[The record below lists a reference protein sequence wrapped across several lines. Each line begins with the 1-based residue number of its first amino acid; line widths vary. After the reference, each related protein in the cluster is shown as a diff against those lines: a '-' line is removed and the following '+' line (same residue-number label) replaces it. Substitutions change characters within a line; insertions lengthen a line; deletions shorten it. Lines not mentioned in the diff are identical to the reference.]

1 MTEALFPDVV
11 PNMIGGTFAP
21 AAIDDRI
28 EVINPHDG
36 SVIARIPNS
45 SAKVVNEAVEAAR
58 RAQPGWAATPGVQ
71 RGDVLHRIANA
82 MEERKEELARI
93 VALEAG
99 KRMPDA
105 LGEAGA
111 AIQCAR
117 FFAGEGQR
125 LFGRTTTSG
134 LAGRWAMTVRQPC
147 GVAGLIIAA
156 NTPAPNFAWKV
167 FPALICGNGVVLKS
181 AEDTPISSWFLGRLA
196 EAAGLPKGLLNVV
209 HGAGE
214 VTGSALVEHPGVD
227 VLSFTGST
235 RVGRV
240 IAESAGRQLKK
251 LSLEL
256 GGKNP
261 LVVCEDAD
269 LDNAARWAG
278 LAAFSNAGQRCAAGS
293 RIIIVNGVFDAFV
306 EKFVATA
313 RALKLG
319 IADDC
324 DLGPVINARQLAAML
339 DALKRA
345 VANGARVLC
354 GGTRANDASLAKG
367 FYMQPTILADLDPD
381 AELSTVEL
389 FGPIVNV
396 YRAADFDDAL
406 ALANRSPYGLTAS
419 IHTRDVDR
427 ALVFAERVQSGVAV
441 VNGGTHGS
449 EAHMP
454 FGGIKASGNGSREP
468 GTEALDVYSQLKDV
482 YVNTR
487 PPH

>member
-1 MTEALFPDVV
+1 MTSALFPDVV

-21 AAIDDRI
+21 AAADDRI

-58 RAQPGWAATPGVQ
+58 HAQRGWAATPGVQ

-82 MEERKEELARI
+82 MEERREELARI

-196 EAAGLPKGLLNVV
+196 EDAGLPAGVLNVV
-209 HGAGE
+209 HGAGS

-235 RVGRV
+235 RVGRI

-269 LDNAARWAG
+269 LDNAVRWTC

-293 RIIIVNGVFDAFV
+293 RIIVVDGVFDAFV
-306 EKFVATA
+306 EKFVAAT

-319 IADDC
+319 VADDC

-339 DALKRA
+339 SAVERA

-354 GGTRANDASLAKG
+354 GGGRAHAAGLGNG
-367 FYMQPTILADLDPD
+367 FYMQPTLIAGLDPD
-381 AELSTVEL
+381 AEASTVEL

-396 YRAADFDDAL
+396 YRAADFNDAL
-406 ALANRSPYGLTAS
+406 ELANRSPYGLTAS
-419 IHTRDVDR
+419 IHTRDIDR

-454 FGGIKASGNGSREP
+454 FGGLKASGNGSREP